1 MANIRL
7 IAIAGGLVAAAA
19 VGWIA
24 LQEPEKVVSPI
35 PVESQPSSAS
45 IMQPERPPEADIP
58 VRIVAEPSIAP
69 EPQLPTLDE
78 SDSWLREQSVDL
90 VASNARTTLGEWLS
104 ASDLLRRSSAYIDGL
119 SRGQLLTNIFA
130 LSPPSERF
138 ISHTSN
144 GSLWMNAGNYER
156 YNATVDVL
164 SAINPEQLANL
175 FHRARPLLM
184 AAFSEL
190 GYTQRQMDG
199 VVIAALDEILATPV
213 IVEPIEL
220 TRESVAFRFADEQLE
235 SLSRL
240 QKQLL
245 RSGPENTRRLQ
256 DVARQLREQLLAE

>member
-19 VGWIA
+19 VGWVA
-24 LQEPEKVVSPI
+24 LQEPEKI
-35 PVESQPSSAS
+35 AQPSSSETPAPSAS
-45 IMQPERPPEADIP
+45 IMQPERPPEAEIP
-58 VRIVAEPSIAP
+58 VKIVAEPELAP
-69 EPQLPTLDE
+69 KPQLPTLDE

-90 VASNARTTLGEWLS
+90 VAASARSTLSEWLS
-104 ASDLLRRSSAYIDGL
+104 TSDLVRRSSAYIDGL

-138 ISHTSN
+138 ISHTSD

-164 SAINPEQLANL
+164 TAINPEQLAAL

-199 VVIAALDEILATPV
+199 VVIAALDEILAAPV

-220 TRESVAFRFADEQLE
+220 TRESVAFRFADERLE
-235 SLSRL
+235 ELSRL

-245 RSGPENTRRLQ
+245 RSGPDNTRRLQ
-256 DVARQLREQLLAE
+256 NIARQLREQLLGE